1 MSKQVKK
8 VCKHEPG
15 KDWTDGCCSSNQG
28 DNTSSTKSDEQVRK
42 FAFEQSY
49 SDQAG
54 T

>member
-15 KDWTDGCCSSNQG
+15 KDWTDGCCSSNHV
-28 DNTSSTKSDEQVRK
+28 DDTSSRVPDEQVTK
-42 FAFEQSY
+42 FAFEQSF
-49 SDQAG
+49 SAQPG

>member
-15 KDWTDGCCSSNQG
+15 QDWTDGCCSSHQV
-28 DNTSSTKSDEQVRK
+28 DETSSTKPDEYVIK
-42 FAFEQSY
+42 SALEQSF
-49 SDQAG
+49 SVQPG